1 MKGREGKSCGL
12 SWWVQEE
19 LPALCAQQGGLIYSP
34 ACSYDFIITT
44 KVVLR
49 HSSPVPPHHLLAF
62 ANCASDLQSHKQDEN
77 QSPQFPD
84 SLELTKGEK
93 RRGQLPKMAWVY
105 LCLLSEAS
113 VLELSC

>member
-1 MKGREGKSCGL
+1 M
-12 SWWVQEE
+12 QEE
-19 LPALCAQQGGLIYSP
+19 LPAPRAQQGGLIYSP
-34 ACSYDFIITT
+34 TCSYGLIITI

-49 HSSPVPPHHLLAF
+49 HSSPVHPYHLLAY
-62 ANCASDLQSHKQDEN
+62 ANFASDLRSHKQDEN

-93 RRGQLPKMAWVY
+93 RRGELPKMAWVY